1 MFDLPYGMPV
11 DNEIDVS
18 DGSIMPFENGS
29 ITTYLGRRSTAS
41 GHRIV
46 RAGRVVGW
54 IAEPAK
60 GKVLLCGAA
69 AKARIEEL
77 EADPHRLIAKAWS
90 QSALGS
96 VAEVV
101 PEAFEHLSLI
111 HI

>member
-11 DNEIDVS
+11 DDEIDVS
-18 DGSIMPFENGS
+18 DGVILPFENGS

-60 GKVLLCGAA
+60 GKVLLCGKA
-69 AKARIEEL
+69 AKDRLETLEL
-77 EADPHRLIAKAWS
+77 DQHRLIAKGLDTIRSW
-90 QSALGS
+90 
-96 VAEVV
+96 
-101 PEAFEHLSLI
+101 LSSRDCTRGI
-111 HI
+111 RAQC